1 MISNLNGNFGFLNK
15 PKFKLASNI
24 YMPKGLY
31 EKVCYSENLFTIGN
45 NKPSINGGGISFFE
59 EEAEISALGEYI
71 ERYSSSFQINKGL
84 IFGSYNNLFTK
95 EECFEPR
102 KINYF
107 RDSQYNDKNFKLK
120 RLDNDSN
127 TYWIKCKNYLNENEI
142 LLPFFMTNVENIK
155 GDGLHHINTTTGTAT
170 HTTVN
175 KAIESGLLE
184 CIERDAFSKFWYFQ
198 KDKKHKKYSKELIL
212 KTFPNDEIVLK
223 LFNTNKIR
231 FVVFDIGNHSFSP
244 TFVVIIYFKKKNK
257 IYQSIGSASRL
268 NQRDA
273 LIKACI
279 EAYQG
284 IEYIELVCEEN
295 SKVINP
301 KEVLDLDFSNITSF
315 RKHYALY
322 NLFPE
327 LRIHVPIFHEAES
340 DDNFSDNFILNYT
353 HHIESIEKNELTN
366 KGLDEIYY
374 TNLTTI
380 DIKQLGFE
388 VVKVITPKLSLLTG
402 NFNYPYLGL
411 FDENI
416 ELFTKFPHPF
426 P

>member
-1 MISNLNGNFGFLNK
+1 MIKNLNGNFGFINK
-15 PKFKLASNI
+15 PKFTIASNT
-24 YMPKGLY
+24 YMPRGLF
-31 EKVCYSENLFTIGN
+31 EKVWFSNNLFTIGN
-45 NKPSINGGGISFFE
+45 NKPNTNGGGISFFE

-71 ERYSSSFQINKGL
+71 ERYSSSFQITNGL
-84 IFGSYNNLFTK
+84 IYNSFDKLSL
-95 EECFEPR
+95 EQDCFSPK
-102 KINYF
+102 KIRYF
-107 RDSQYNDKNFKLK
+107 STNQYLDEKFKLK
-120 RLDNDSN
+120 KLKIDSN
-127 TYWIKCKNYLNENEI
+127 TYWIKCKNYLEDKNI

-155 GDGLHHINTTTGTAT
+155 DDGMHHINTTTGTAT
-170 HTTVN
+170 HTTID

-198 KDKKHKKYSKELIL
+198 KQKKYKKHSQILIQN
-212 KTFPNDEIVLK
+212 TFPNDETINK
-223 LFNTNKIR
+223 LFNTKKIKI
-231 FVVFDIGNHSFSP
+231 VSFDIGENSFSP

-268 NQRDA
+268 NQKDA

-295 SKVINP
+295 SKTINSE
-301 KEVLDLDFSNITSF
+301 EVLKFNFSGITSF

-322 NLFPE
+322 NLFPS
-327 LRIHVPIFHEAES
+327 LREQVPVLKDAES
-340 DDNFSDNFILNYT
+340 DDNFCEEFVSNHK
-353 HHIESIEKNELTN
+353 HHINSFNKNELIA

-380 DIKQLGFE
+380 DVKQLGFE
-388 VVKVITPKLSLLTG
+388 VVKVITPKLNLLTG

-411 FDENI
+411 FDNKKD
-416 ELFTKFPHPF
+416 LFTEFPHPF